1 VKGLTQD
8 EATRQLEQAG
18 FTNLNP
24 VQEASDTVN
33 TGQVIR
39 TDPPAGQTVPI
50 DTRISIY
57 VSTGAQKVQLP
68 GEVGKTEADARAALE
83 AKGFT
88 VSTLNRTDD
97 ANVGKV
103 VEQSP
108 TGGTMVD
115 PHTPVVLT
123 IGIPSS
129 TPTSTTSTTSSTG
142 TT

>member
-1 VKGLTQD
+1 
-8 EATRQLEQAG
+8 
-18 FTNLNP
+18 
-24 VQEASDTVN
+24 
-33 TGQVIR
+33 
-39 TDPPAGQTVPI
+39 
-50 DTRISIY
+50 

-103 VEQSP
+103 VDQSP
-108 TGGTMVD
+108 AGGSMVD